1 MGNAEDEEQKAT
13 EELKKQEAAPPKK
26 DLKEYMEAC
35 AKKTQFFSSESP
47 DYIEELLLKNIQESN
62 QVVGDPKIKKN
73 GYKIDYVLNRK
84 AVSGADVPLEMTVRI
99 LKVADNV
106 Y

>member
-1 MGNAEDEEQKAT
+1 M
-13 EELKKQEAAPPKK
+13 P
-26 DLKEYMEAC
+26 AC

-47 DYIEELLLKNIQESN
+47 DLLEELLLKNMNESN

-73 GYKIDYVLNRK
+73 GYKIDYVLKRK
-84 AVSGADVPLEMTVRI
+84 AVSGAEANIEITVRI

-106 Y
+106 FCVEF

>member
-1 MGNAEDEEQKAT
+1 
-13 EELKKQEAAPPKK
+13 LKPYEP
-26 DLKEYMEAC
+26 AC

-62 QVVGDPKIKKN
+62 QVIGDPKIKKN
-73 GYKIDYVLNRK
+73 GYKINYVLNRK
-84 AVSGADVPLEMTVRI
+84 AVSGAEVPLEMTVRM

-106 Y
+106 YCVEF